1 MTKVDLVDRVA
12 SQVGLTKADAGRALE
27 SMLDAIGA
35 ALAKGDKVTITG
47 FGTFEVRSRQ
57 ARMGRNPQ
65 TGEPIH
71 IPATKVPHFKAG
83 KGLKDTVR

>member
-1 MTKVDLVDRVA
+1 MTKVELVDRAA
-12 SQVGLTKADAGRALE
+12 SRVGLTKADAGRALE
-27 SMLDAIGA
+27 AILDAITSELA
-35 ALAKGDKVTITG
+35 AGKKVTITG

-65 TGEPIH
+65 SGEPIH

-83 KGLKDTVR
+83 KGLKDAVR